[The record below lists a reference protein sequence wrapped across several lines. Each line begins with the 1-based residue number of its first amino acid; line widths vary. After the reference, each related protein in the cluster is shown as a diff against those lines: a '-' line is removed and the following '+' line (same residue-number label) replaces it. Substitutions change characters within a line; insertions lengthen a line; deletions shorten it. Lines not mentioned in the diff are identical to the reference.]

1 MEEKPL
7 HLKQTLTMM
16 DTCQEQVHLC
26 LCHSCIIYS
35 AYEYVLYLCFTV
47 SFFFYDSNMSES
59 FLQGTMSAGLSS
71 SGTTFGCF
79 SVTSVHHG
87 GVLLWLGVFRAAG
100 VSMTTV
106 FLKPEWSKIRTSIFK
121 RKRSSQN
128 LTEMAQKTLAFNWNE
143 KGSRRSFLAITPL
156 PFKTDLGES
165 VNQSI

>member
-1 MEEKPL
+1 MHPLASITFQKLDRDSKLRGKFWETLGGPCSTMEEKPL

-87 GVLLWLGVFRAAG
+87 GPFVAG
-100 VSMTTV
+100 CFSCSRREHDHCFSETRVV
-106 FLKPEWSKIRTSIFK
+106 KNKNVHFQE
-121 RKRSSQN
+121 
-128 LTEMAQKTLAFNWNE
+128 KTL
-143 KGSRRSFLAITPL
+143 IT
-156 PFKTDLGES
+156 ES
-165 VNQSI
+165 Y